1 MMSAI
6 VWVKRDRD
14 PVRLGEKIYCVHDV
28 LHVPETASS
37 ALYSFY
43 PRIYTFC
50 VGVIRF

>member
-14 PVRLGEKIYCVHDV
+14 PVRLSEKIYCVHEV